1 MSPETRAKIWKVVKN
16 KYFITIVFFL
26 FIIVFLDENNLFVVS
41 SLRHDVAELKYTA
54 DTMQQGIYRD
64 SIQAE
69 RLKVDLDSIERFG
82 RENYFMKADNEDVFV
97 VTREN
102 E

>member
-1 MSPETRAKIWKVVKN
+1 MEQTTRSKIWKIVKN
-16 KYFITIVFFL
+16 KYFIAIFIFL
-26 FIIVFLDENNLFVVS
+26 LIIVFLDENNLFVVH
-41 SLRHDVAELKYTA
+41 SLRRDVAELKYTV

-69 RLKVDLDSIERFG
+69 RLKYDLDSIERFG
-82 RENYFMKADNEDVFV
+82 RENYFMKAENEDVFV